1 MKEAPPRGV
10 RFSILHR
17 AMKKQIDDYMSSEG
31 LTGVQLFVLCELRK
45 LEKSETREINQRDL
59 ENVSHVSH
67 PTMTEILKRLE
78 KKGYIN
84 CCRSEQDRRYKC
96 VRSAEK
102 AQGLSRRMAEADE
115 IAFESLCEGLSEEER
130 AQLMSITDVMVNNAL
145 KYIDG
150 NTGGNVCC
158 DDALKKGCECESDKK
173 ACAESAGI

>member
-1 MKEAPPRGV
+1 MKEVPPRGV

-17 AMKKQIDDYMSSEG
+17 AMKKRIDDYMSAEG
-31 LTGVQLFVLCELRK
+31 LTGVQLFVLCELNK
-45 LEKSETREINQRDL
+45 LEKSEAREINQRDL

-96 VRSAEK
+96 VRSAGK
-102 AQGLSRRMAEADE
+102 AQGLGQRMADADE
-115 IAFESLCEGLSEEER
+115 FAFESLCEGLSEEER
-130 AQLMSITDVMVNNAL
+130 AQLISITDVMVNNAL

-150 NTGGNVCC
+150 SAECG
-158 DDALKKGCECESDKK
+158 DASKKGCECESDKE

>member
-17 AMKKQIDDYMSSEG
+17 AMKKQIDDYMSGEG

-67 PTMTEILKRLE
+67 PTMTDILKRLE
-78 KKGYIN
+78 KKGYIS

-115 IAFESLCEGLSEEER
+115 IAFERLCEGLSEEER
-130 AQLMSITDVMVNNAL
+130 ATMYRAL
-145 KYIDG
+145 
-150 NTGGNVCC
+150 NTICSNLENVCER
-158 DDALKKGCECESDKK
+158 KKDE
-173 ACAESAGI
+173 

>member
-17 AMKKQIDDYMSSEG
+17 AMKKQIDDYMSGEG

-78 KKGYIN
+78 KKGYIS
-84 CCRSEQDRRYKC
+84 CCRSEQDRRSKC
-96 VRSAEK
+96 VRTTEK
-102 AQGLSRRMAEADE
+102 AQGLGQRMAEADE

-130 AQLMSITDVMVNNAL
+130 AQLISITDVMVNNAL

-150 NTGGNVCC
+150 NIGSN
-158 DDALKKGCECESDKK
+158 AYS
-173 ACAESAGI
+173 

>member
-1 MKEAPPRGV
+1 MKKEASRGV
-10 RFSILHR
+10 KFSILDR
-17 AMKKQIDDYMSSEG
+17 AMKVQIDDYMSSEG

-78 KKGYIN
+78 KKGYIS

-130 AQLMSITDVMVNNAL
+130 AQLISITDVMVANAI
-145 KYIDG
+145 KYI
-150 NTGGNVCC
+150 GGNACC
-158 DDALKKGCECESDKK
+158 DDASKKGCECESDKE

>member
-78 KKGYIN
+78 KKGYIS

-102 AQGLSRRMAEADE
+102 AQGLS
-115 IAFESLCEGLSEEER
+115 EEER
-130 AQLMSITDVMVNNAL
+130 AQLISITDVMVANAI
-145 KYIDG
+145 KYI
-150 NTGGNVCC
+150 GGNACC
-158 DDALKKGCECESDKK
+158 DDASKKGCECESDKE

>member
-1 MKEAPPRGV
+1 
-10 RFSILHR
+10 
-17 AMKKQIDDYMSSEG
+17 MKKQIDDYMSSEG

-45 LEKSETREINQRDL
+45 LEKSEMREINQRDL

-78 KKGYIN
+78 KKGYIS

-130 AQLMSITDVMVNNAL
+130 VVHHHRCDGEQRAQIYRRQYRRQCMLR
-145 KYIDG
+145 
-150 NTGGNVCC
+150 
-158 DDALKKGCECESDKK
+158 
-173 ACAESAGI
+173 

>member
-17 AMKKQIDDYMSSEG
+17 AMKKQIDDYMSGEG

-78 KKGYIN
+78 RKGYIS

-102 AQGLSRRMAEADE
+102 AQGLSQRMAEADE
-115 IAFESLCEGLSEEER
+115 AAFESLCEGLSEVQR
-130 AQLMSITDVMVNNAL
+130 AQLISITDVMVANAI
-145 KYIDG
+145 KYI
-150 NTGGNVCC
+150 GGNACC
-158 DDALKKGCECESDKK
+158 DDASKKGCECESDSLRRVCGNIK
-173 ACAESAGI
+173 SPRS

>member
-31 LTGVQLFVLCELRK
+31 LTGVQLFVLCELHK

-67 PTMTEILKRLE
+67 PTMTEILE
-78 KKGYIN
+78 KKGYIS

-130 AQLMSITDVMVNNAL
+130 AQLISITDVMVANAI
-145 KYIDG
+145 KYI
-150 NTGGNVCC
+150 GGNVCC
-158 DDALKKGCECESDKK
+158 DDALKKGCECESDKE

>member
-1 MKEAPPRGV
+1 
-10 RFSILHR
+10 
-17 AMKKQIDDYMSSEG
+17 MKKQIDDYMSGEG

-78 KKGYIN
+78 KKGYIS

-102 AQGLSRRMAEADE
+102 AQGLGQRMAEADE

-130 AQLMSITDVMVNNAL
+130 AQLISITDVMINNAL

-150 NTGGNVCC
+150 NIGSNV
-158 DDALKKGCECESDKK
+158 
-173 ACAESAGI
+173 

>member
-78 KKGYIN
+78 KKGYIS

-102 AQGLSRRMAEADE
+102 ARG
-115 IAFESLCEGLSEEER
+115 
-130 AQLMSITDVMVNNAL
+130 
-145 KYIDG
+145 
-150 NTGGNVCC
+150 
-158 DDALKKGCECESDKK
+158 
-173 ACAESAGI
+173 

>member
-17 AMKKQIDDYMSSEG
+17 AMKKQIDDYMSGEG
-31 LTGVQLFVLCELRK
+31 LTGVQLFVLCELHK

-78 KKGYIN
+78 KKGYISY
-84 CCRSEQDRRYKC
+84 CRSEQDRRYKC
-96 VRSAEK
+96 VRSTEK

-115 IAFESLCEGLSEEER
+115 FAFESLCEGLSEEQR
-130 AQLMSITDVMVNNAL
+130 AQLISITDVMVANAI
-145 KYIDG
+145 KYI
-150 NTGGNVCC
+150 GGNACC
-158 DDALKKGCECESDKK
+158 DDALKKGCECESDKE

>member
-1 MKEAPPRGV
+1 
-10 RFSILHR
+10 
-17 AMKKQIDDYMSSEG
+17 MKKQIDDYMSSEG

-78 KKGYIN
+78 KKGYIS

-115 IAFESLCEGLSEEER
+115 IAFESLCEGLSEEQR
-130 AQLMSITDVMVNNAL
+130 AQFISITDVMVANAI
-145 KYIDG
+145 KYI
-150 NTGGNVCC
+150 GGNACC
-158 DDALKKGCECESDKK
+158 DDASKKGCECESDKE

>member
-1 MKEAPPRGV
+1 MR
-10 RFSILHR
+10 R
-17 AMKKQIDDYMSSEG
+17 
-31 LTGVQLFVLCELRK
+31 
-45 LEKSETREINQRDL
+45 REINQRDL

-78 KKGYIN
+78 KKGYIS

-96 VRSAEK
+96 VRSTEK

-115 IAFESLCEGLSEEER
+115 FAFESLCEGLSEEQR
-130 AQLMSITDVMVNNAL
+130 AQLISITDVMVANAI
-145 KYIDG
+145 KYI
-150 NTGGNVCC
+150 GGNACC

>member
-17 AMKKQIDDYMSSEG
+17 AMKKQIDDYMSGEG
-31 LTGVQLFVLCELRK
+31 LTGVQLFVLCELHK

-78 KKGYIN
+78 KKGYIS

-96 VRSAEK
+96 VRSTEK

-115 IAFESLCEGLSEEER
+115 FAFESLCEGLSEEQR
-130 AQLMSITDVMVNNAL
+130 AQLISDVMVANAI
-145 KYIDG
+145 KYI
-150 NTGGNVCC
+150 GGNACC
-158 DDALKKGCECESDKK
+158 DDALKKGCECESDKE